1 MSEGN
6 FASIFSQ
13 VATAATEQCHA
24 TLVGKV
30 ISSQNKALLA
40 DKLNHR
46 LDTFGD
52 EVQRLI
58 IGVDRGLFIK
68 VNTKDRERLE
78 VGAEANHPYTLLS
91 KKWFNK
97 KKRLGVPYLPN
108 YFKFGKAVNKDG
120 EPLVGLDAF
129 LKGRL
134 QHSASIFGKVEPKD
148 IKIYQAGE
156 ELSLKRGRFS
166 NTDNL
171 IRQAGGVSANRIK
184 NFSPHFRHY
193 EVKVN
198 LVKKVKFFTDRA
210 VAEMIDPDNNESTG
224 FARSK
229 LSAKASIGRPNVG
242 ALLHWYYLVKL
253 PAVIRKHYSYY
264 GLIGG

>member
-13 VATAATEQCHA
+13 VATAASEQGHA
-24 TLVGKV
+24 TLVGKA

-58 IGVDRGLFIK
+58 IGVDKGLFIK

-78 VGAEANHPYTLLS
+78 VGAEASHRYTPLT
-91 KKWFNK
+91 KKWFNRK
-97 KKRLGVPYLPN
+97 KKLGVPYLPS
-108 YFKFGKAVNKDG
+108 YFKFGKAVNKEG
-120 EPLVGLDAF
+120 EKLVGLDAF
-129 LKGRL
+129 LRGRL
-134 QHSASIFGKVEPKD
+134 QHSANLFGKVEPKD
-148 IKIYQAGE
+148 IKIYQAGA

-198 LVKKVKFFTDRA
+198 LVKKVKIFTDKE
-210 VAEMIDPDNNESTG
+210 VAEIIDPANDKGSG

-229 LSAKASIGRPNVG
+229 LSSKPALGRPNVG

-264 GLIGG
+264 GLIRG